1 MTAPGPDIAK
11 SALIIVDMQN
21 DFVHPEGSLAYRSRD
36 NPASALD
43 LPFMMSVVQ
52 PVKRLA
58 GAFRHAA
65 RPVIYIAHVVR
76 PDYADAQFPYW
87 RLARPT
93 GNRTF
98 IAENTW
104 GAQVVDDLKPRDG
117 EHLVVKK
124 GFGGF
129 ANTQLDTI
137 LRNLGVTTCVVAGVM
152 TSVCVSS
159 TVRGGV
165 EHNYRMIVAEDAVAD
180 VVRDSH
186 AAELRILARV
196 FADVKPV
203 AEIVATLAA
212 TGQKQAQ

>member
-1 MTAPGPDIAK
+1 MTAQRPDIGK
-11 SALIIVDMQN
+11 SGLIIVDMQN
-21 DFVHPEGSLAYRSRD
+21 DFVHPEGSLAHRSRD
-36 NPASALD
+36 NPASGLD
-43 LPFMMSVVQ
+43 LPFMMSVIPQ
-52 PVKRLA
+52 VKQLA
-58 GAFRHAA
+58 EAFRQAA

-87 RLARPT
+87 RLARPD

-98 IAENTW
+98 IAESTW
-104 GAQVVDDLKPRDG
+104 GAQIVDDLKPRDG

-137 LRNLGVTTCVVAGVM
+137 LRNLGVRTCVVAGVM

-165 EHNYRMIVAEDAVAD
+165 EHNYRMIVVEDAVAD
-180 VVRDSH
+180 VVRDLH
-186 AAELRILARV
+186 VAELRILARV

-203 AEIVATLAA
+203 TEVVATLAA
-212 TGQKQAQ
+212 AS